1 MQNLKAYLQD
11 RLQFLQQVAAAD
23 KSEDCLSVLGQ
34 IHEIK
39 TTLYWIEDYKN
50 QTANTTETQ
59 PHAHTTTPTDSHRTY
74 ADGVKDAYNDVLHM
88 IYADGYNA
96 DAIAKALENATEKT
110 PCNN

>member
-1 MQNLKAYLQD
+1 MQNLKNYLKD

-39 TTLYWIEDYKN
+39 TTLYWIEDHKN
-50 QTANTTETQ
+50 QIEDTTEPQTS
-59 PHAHTTTPTDSHRTY
+59 PAHDFPKRTY
-74 ADGVKDAYNDVLHM
+74 NDGIKDAYKDVLHM

-96 DAIAKALENATEKT
+96 DAIAKALENATTETT
-110 PCNN
+110 PCN

>member
-1 MQNLKAYLQD
+1 MQELKRFLKS
-11 RLQFLQQVAAAD
+11 RLKFLYELAD
-23 KSEDCLSVLGQ
+23 TDLAGNGVNTLSQ

-39 TTLYWIEDYKN
+39 IIQQWIDEHENAD
-50 QTANTTETQ
+50 EFQ
-59 PHAHTTTPTDSHRTY
+59 PHAHTTTPTDAGKTY

-96 DAIAKALENATEKT
+96 DAIAKALENVTEKT